1 MLKIELKKNWQGRLV
16 TIRYFA
22 QELENQF
29 ERKKGLSFSNK
40 KRSIYLIDSKIGIT
54 YFQGHEE
61 TGS

>member
-40 KRSIYLIDSKIGIT
+40 
-54 YFQGHEE
+54 
-61 TGS
+61 